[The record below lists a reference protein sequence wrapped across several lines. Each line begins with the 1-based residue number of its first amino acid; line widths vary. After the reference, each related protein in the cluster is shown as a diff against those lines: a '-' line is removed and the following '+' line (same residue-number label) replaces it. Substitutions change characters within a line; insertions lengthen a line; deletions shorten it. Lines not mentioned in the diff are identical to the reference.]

1 MGQYWLTVNLTRGRY
16 AFGGAAKL
24 AELAGSKHARFSY
37 PARLVAALR
46 PGGLWSGGHRVL
58 LTGDYDDDKHGRVDA
73 YLAAHGLK
81 KVVEGEDE
89 RKKRDEEGA
98 GFSTS
103 CLYSLLSSGPL
114 SGTNDEYKL
123 GWDYVRLSRE
133 ECAEEAAARSRGP
146 QPQLASAG
154 AAVVAVPE
162 LPQLVA
168 VSHDSAQRLTV
179 GAHNGR
185 VALMCLL
192 AESSGGGGGDI
203 DVSFRGAWAGDRVE
217 VLPADAVDARY
228 ANITSAA
235 LKEVRKGVASWW

>member
-16 AFGGAAKL
+16 AYGGAAKL
-24 AELAGSKHARFSY
+24 AELAGGTHARFSY

-46 PGGLWSGGHRVL
+46 PGGLWSGHRVL
-58 LTGDYDDDKHGRVDA
+58 LTGDYDDDRRGRVEA
-73 YLAAHGLK
+73 YLAVHGLTK
-81 KVVEGEDE
+81 KARQKDIDDTAGDGEV
-89 RKKRDEEGA
+89 
-98 GFSTS
+98 STD
-103 CLYSLLSSGPL
+103 CLYQLLSSGPL
-114 SGTNDEYKL
+114 SGTDDHFEL
-123 GWDYVRLSRE
+123 GWTNAQLW
-133 ECAEEAAARSRGP
+133 AEERAEQAPAG
-146 QPQLASAG
+146 ASAV
-154 AAVVAVPE
+154 AAVTAAE

-217 VLPADAVDARY
+217 VLPADAVESRY
-228 ANITSAA
+228 ADVTSAA
-235 LKEVRKGVASWW
+235 LKEVRKAVDSWRQW